1 MKKLF
6 TIIFLILLTTFIYS
20 QNEFTLNFDGV
31 DIKTFI
37 KLVSEFTHKNYVLH
51 PNVRG
56 TITVYSQKPIPAK
69 DIDKIFSTILSV
81 YGYTVIEK
89 DGIYE
94 IAPISEA
101 KVKSRDVNIGKIPP
115 EKMEVFINQIVPLK
129 YYPASTISQIL
140 SPYITKGGQITVDE
154 RTNCIIISD
163 IGANISKLMKIIEKI
178 DTPTPPGKEMFK
190 VFKLENASAPEI
202 SKVLNQ
208 VLSRRTTTRVIRRGR
223 YYVRTPA
230 VRPIVVADKATNSII
245 AYAEPEDL
253 KAIEN
258 LIKQLDVMSNQV
270 LIEALIAEVTYEKT
284 KEMGIE
290 WVTSDDIK
298 NGKYKAIIGS
308 NFEILQNFATT
319 GLYPSGLTIATYKG
333 ELTIPLS
340 VGAIINL
347 YGKDTH
353 FNILST
359 PQIMT
364 ADNQEATI
372 NISENIPYIKE
383 TRFISGTQG
392 TPGGDIIKSY
402 GYKDVGI
409 ILKITPQISQD
420 KYVKLKIKQEV
431 TKLVEGGIPEA
442 PTTAKRSAETTLI
455 VPNNQTI
462 VLGGLMRNDTE
473 TTVHKVPFFGDI
485 PLIGKLF
492 QKESKKNIKTNL
504 LIFITPHI
512 ITSFEEAEKI
522 REEKEEI
529 LKDIKNEE

>member
-6 TIIFLILLTTFIYS
+6 TIISLILLTTFIYS

-154 RTNCIIISD
+154 RTNCLIISD

-258 LIKQLDVMSNQV
+258 LIKELDVMSNQV

-340 VGAIINL
+340 VAFPIAILCI
-347 YGKDTH
+347 
-353 FNILST
+353 
-359 PQIMT
+359 
-364 ADNQEATI
+364 
-372 NISENIPYIKE
+372 
-383 TRFISGTQG
+383 
-392 TPGGDIIKSY
+392 
-402 GYKDVGI
+402 
-409 ILKITPQISQD
+409 
-420 KYVKLKIKQEV
+420 
-431 TKLVEGGIPEA
+431 
-442 PTTAKRSAETTLI
+442 
-455 VPNNQTI
+455 
-462 VLGGLMRNDTE
+462 
-473 TTVHKVPFFGDI
+473 
-485 PLIGKLF
+485 
-492 QKESKKNIKTNL
+492 
-504 LIFITPHI
+504 
-512 ITSFEEAEKI
+512 
-522 REEKEEI
+522 
-529 LKDIKNEE
+529 